1 MLQTSPSHY
10 SLLSIS
16 LFLLSIVT
24 LLTQTWATISKFW
37 VEGSQASMT
46 FGLVPVTV
54 RFGIYEICTAETDD
68 DDLPD
73 FRNASCESA
82 AEVGLDSYEQFNDM
96 DGRGWAF
103 LYFSAPACCLF
114 SSMSVM
120 MNGMMIGMEKKSVRQ
135 LIWITIITNSISSLL
150 GSVGSAWYI
159 ITYSYNV
166 GTLKYEIPE
175 PEPAASTADQSWSDM
190 FWNVGENIVKETYN
204 DNVQDSF
211 KLGPASIV
219 FLVGSVIGLINTFLA
234 VLVYKLSKDFC
245 VLDSEKSSTVGN
257 TSGKISGGSS
267 TRVSE
272 TDENLELL
280 VEKHDFSIPR

>member
-1 MLQTSPSHY
+1 MSG
-10 SLLSIS
+10 SLWRGNI
-16 LFLLSIVT
+16 
-24 LLTQTWATISKFW
+24 
-37 VEGSQASMT
+37 
-46 FGLVPVTV
+46 
-54 RFGIYEICTAETDD
+54 IC
-68 DDLPD
+68 
-73 FRNASCESA
+73 F
-82 AEVGLDSYEQFNDM
+82 
-96 DGRGWAF
+96 
-103 LYFSAPACCLF
+103 
-114 SSMSVM
+114 
-120 MNGMMIGMEKKSVRQ
+120 EKKNQKNTQ
-135 LIWITIITNSISSLL
+135 LQRFSIPSIRITIITNSISSLL

-272 TDENLELL
+272 TDENVELL